1 MQSSEKSQK
10 ARALPTIYDSSPH
23 AAADAFAML
32 QHMVLST
39 SCKPRWPLPFCA
51 AVAALFLAGCASSVQ
66 APHGQ
71 VKGERFSMQE
81 MLQSDNS
88 RLATLAMQENLN
100 SLWLLAEKLYRRNPR
115 EWRKTAASMEAA
127 VAYVRLAVLEQQ
139 GWHDLEGLHDVQAL
153 NTALSPDF
161 AGDRVGALIYALGNT
176 LVTAHGGKTRFTL
189 VDRIHPQRIYN
200 AARNVEIANWV
211 LNTRRGPGGE
221 FLLLSNHMGAADRNL
236 SFEREMG
243 KIIARLDLVA
253 SMGTEQVRRSAI
265 SFTQSLLVGPILPFL
280 PVR

>member
-1 MQSSEKSQK
+1 
-10 ARALPTIYDSSPH
+10 
-23 AAADAFAML
+23 
-32 QHMVLST
+32 MVLSI
-39 SCKPRWPLPFCA
+39 SCKTRWPLPFCA

-115 EWRKTAASMEAA
+115 EWRKTAASLEAA

-139 GWHDLEGLHDVQAL
+139 GWHDLEDQHDVQAL
-153 NTALSPDF
+153 NTALS
-161 AGDRVGALIYALGNT
+161 NT

-189 VDRIHPQRIYN
+189 VDRIHPQRVYN